1 MIWMHPNLWLVGQ
14 NLKVKV
20 ILEICFYPKTYL
32 VILKLHWLLDTH
44 AEDTETQAAPET
56 GELSLVSE
64 GPLWDSDTH

>member
-20 ILEICFYPKTYL
+20 IFEICFYPKTYL
-32 VILKLHWLLDTH
+32 VILKLHWLLVTH
-44 AEDTETQAAPET
+44 AEDTETQAASQT
-56 GELSLVSE
+56 GQLSPMSE